1 MSALINRLSERN
13 VIIIGILFSLLNVG
27 FVVTENFWG
36 LLLPLGLALVAA
48 IVLALDKV
56 LLFLVFSTPLSIFYF
71 NPNLH
76 VGFTLPTEP
85 ILFGIMILFFVK
97 LLYEGR
103 FAPEVVW
110 HPISVVI
117 LINLFWIL
125 FTSFSSTLPFV
136 SFKFFVAR
144 VWFITVF
151 FYLMSQL
158 MRRRRN
164 LKLFFWLYMI
174 PLAAV
179 VIYTMYVHSQ
189 HGFTKETSTWVM
201 FPFFKEHTSYGA
213 VLAMYIPVAF
223 VFTFVAQHGLNN
235 RIMAFIIFAILL
247 VGVIFSFTR
256 AAWVSL
262 AVALVAMV
270 LIIFKVRKEILA
282 LMVVA
287 GLAVLWYHRS
297 DLLERFEK
305 NEQVSSDNLTEH
317 VESISNISTDASNL
331 ERVNRWKSAFRMFEE
346 RPWLGHGP
354 GTYMFLYAPYQKP
367 HEKTIIS
374 TNAGDMGNAH
384 SEYIGPL
391 AESGF
396 IGMLSVFAIVAVT
409 MIYGIR
415 VYYRLEDRE
424 LKYIALAAILGLITY
439 WTHGFLNNFLEM
451 DKAACPVWGFSALL
465 VVLDRYGDE
474 LSAQRLGGRTGGT
487 SN

>member
-1 MSALINRLSERN
+1 M
-13 VIIIGILFSLLNVG
+13 LFSLVNVG
-27 FVVTENFWG
+27 FIVTENFWG

-48 IVLALDKV
+48 IILSLDKV

-71 NPNLH
+71 NPDLH
-76 VGFTLPTEP
+76 IGFTLPTEP
-85 ILFGIMILFFVK
+85 ILFGIMLLFFVK
-97 LLYEGR
+97 LLHEGK
-103 FAPEVVW
+103 FAPEVVR
-110 HPISVVI
+110 HPISIVI
-117 LINLFWIL
+117 LINLLWL
-125 FTSFSSTLPFV
+125 FITSFSSELPFV
-136 SFKFFVAR
+136 SFKYLIARIWFVS
-144 VWFITVF
+144 VF
-151 FYLMSQL
+151 FYLMTQL

-164 LKLFFWLYMI
+164 MKLFFWLYMI
-174 PLAAV
+174 PLSAV
-179 VIYTMYVHSQ
+179 VIYTMYVHAQ

-213 VLAMYIPVAF
+213 VLAMYIPMAF
-223 VFTFVAQHGLNN
+223 IFSFVVKHGLNN
-235 RIMAFIIFAILL
+235 RILGFVIFTILM

-262 AVALVAMV
+262 AVAVVAMT
-270 LIIFKVRKEILA
+270 LIVFKVRKEVLVVMVLA
-282 LMVVA
+282 GMLWLWSNSADLMA
-287 GLAVLWYHRS
+287 
-297 DLLERFEK
+297 RFER

-331 ERVNRWKSAFRMFEE
+331 ERVNRWKSAFRMFNE

-391 AESGF
+391 AETGF
-396 IGMLSVFAIVAVT
+396 PGMLSVLAIVIVS
-409 MIYGIR
+409 ILYGIK
-415 VYYRLEDRE
+415 VYYKTDDHE
-424 LKYIALAAILGLITY
+424 LKYIALAAVLGLITY

-465 VVLDRYGDE
+465 VVLDTYK
-474 LSAQRLGGRTGGT
+474 LPPQP
-487 SN
+487 